1 MQRRL
6 RPPERN
12 LGGRVAL
19 TTDGEPR
26 RDGSQRKFGAPRR
39 NSRRPRLCAAL
50 DLGTNNCRLLIARPA
65 AEGFR
70 IVDAFSRVVR
80 LGEGLGETGRLSEAP
95 MQRTIDALRICA
107 TKIRRR
113 GVAHGRYVATAACR
127 NAENCDEFIARIEDE
142 TGLYFETIS
151 AEEEARLTVAGC
163 SPLLDGG
170 MPYSLVFDI
179 GGGSTEVMWLARDGE
194 IQDMIDWI
202 SMPFGVVS
210 LTERFGQG
218 PFEHAAW
225 EAIVEELQERLAP
238 FCAAH
243 GISGHVGNADVQML
257 GSSGTV
263 TTLAGLM
270 MELER
275 YDRSR
280 VDGSFLEFGDVHSLA
295 ARLSAMTAEDR
306 AAHPCIGND
315 RADMMAAG
323 CAILEAIC
331 RRWPVGR
338 LRVADRG
345 VREGI
350 LVGLMGRKA
359 ASGAA
364 RDGAR

>member
-1 MQRRL
+1 
-6 RPPERN
+6 
-12 LGGRVAL
+12 VAL
-19 TTDGEPR
+19 STESEPGR
-26 RDGSQRKFGAPRR
+26 ESGQRKRAGPRR
-39 NSRRPRLCAAL
+39 NWRRGQGFCAAL
-50 DLGTNNCRLLIARPA
+50 DLGTNNCRLLVAKPA
-65 AEGFR
+65 ADGFR

-80 LGEGLGETGRLSEAP
+80 LGEGLEETGRLSEAA
-95 MQRTIDALRICA
+95 MQRTIEALRVCA

-113 GVAHGRYVATAACR
+113 GVTHGRYVATAACR
-127 NAENCDEFIARIEDE
+127 NAENCDDFIDRVEDE
-142 TGLYFETIS
+142 TGLHIETIS

-163 SPLLDGG
+163 FPLLDDNT
-170 MPYSLVFDI
+170 PHSLVFDI
-179 GGGSTEVMWLARDGE
+179 GGGSTEVMWLARNDAAQE
-194 IQDMIDWI
+194 MVDWI

-218 PFEHAAW
+218 PFETAAW
-225 EAIVEELQERLAP
+225 EVMVGELLEQLAP
-238 FCAAH
+238 FCEAH
-243 GISGHVGNADVQML
+243 GISGHVGKEMVQML

-263 TTLAGLM
+263 TTLAGLT

-280 VDGSFLEFGDVHSLA
+280 VDGSILEFGDVHALA
-295 ARLSAMTAEDR
+295 AGLSAMTADDR
-306 AAHPCIGND
+306 AAHPCIGNE

-350 LVGLMGRKA
+350 LVDLMGRKA
-359 ASGAA
+359 TPGASRNGG
-364 RDGAR
+364 R